1 MGQRDEQERGREM
14 SESEAERCLGRRVMP
29 WSVCDALD
37 AVLQN
42 DGLLDVVQQL
52 SHALEEAAKTED
64 EMRLVNAAMH
74 RNEKDQTA
82 EMAQLQGAV
91 AIQRNAT
98 LSTKCMLSREKVPP
112 VPAPL
117 LILSTVERARPGDRC
132 FVLPLLPLQSQLHAL
147 VACCPATCKAVHPKR
162 SKPFGVKA
170 LWGQSPLGAAARAGT
185 AAANRGRRAWVASC
199 HV

>member
-1 MGQRDEQERGREM
+1 MALIFGGGDLPSCFRFQAPSTPYTRTPIHTYHTHTIHTHTIHTHTSTPYTRTPIR
-14 SESEAERCLGRRVMP
+14 
-29 WSVCDALD
+29 DALD
-37 AVLQN
+37 GVLQN

-98 LSTKCMLSREKVPP
+98 LSTKWMLSREKVPP

-117 LILSTVERARPGDRC
+117 LILSTVERLCRD
-132 FVLPLLPLQSQLHAL
+132 L
-147 VACCPATCKAVHPKR
+147 
-162 SKPFGVKA
+162 GVDE
-170 LWGQSPLGAAARAGT
+170 
-185 AAANRGRRAWVASC
+185 C
-199 HV
+199 

>member
-1 MGQRDEQERGREM
+1 
-14 SESEAERCLGRRVMP
+14 MP
-29 WSVCDALD
+29 CSVCDALD

-117 LILSTVERARPGDRC
+117 LILSTVERSRPDLDGDRC

>member
-1 MGQRDEQERGREM
+1 M
-14 SESEAERCLGRRVMP
+14 SKIEA
-29 WSVCDALD
+29 DDDLD
-37 AVLQN
+37 GVLQN

-64 EMRLVNAAMH
+64 EMRIVNAALH

-98 LSTKCMLSREKVPP
+98 LSTKWMLSREKVPP

-117 LILSTVERARPGDRC
+117 LIRSTVKHLCRDFGVHDYRRELCLAVASP
-132 FVLPLLPLQSQLHAL
+132 LHAL
-147 VACCPATCKAVHPKR
+147 AACSPWKSQAVHSSIESIESALRGARGLQGVACHTRAT
-162 SKPFGVKA
+162 SGD
-170 LWGQSPLGAAARAGT
+170 
-185 AAANRGRRAWVASC
+185 
-199 HV
+199 